1 VLKTLKSDFTCEKIF
16 EMTTT
21 RIEELL
27 AKRSLTCELAE
38 NKTNGY
44 IAIHKKNCNATIM
57 LGEEDH
63 MRIQVIQQGLDLI
76 SPYNQAKKIADQIES
91 KHKLAYDESLG
102 YLTECLSNIGLGI
115 RASVMLALPKLHAS
129 GRMELFIN
137 QLRDLHIDVRGS
149 AGEFDDGSDGV
160 FQISND
166 ISMFRDEQR
175 TIETITRVAI
185 MLAQYEREE
194 V

>member
-1 VLKTLKSDFTCEKIF
+1 
-16 EMTTT
+16 
-21 RIEELL
+21 
-27 AKRSLTCELAE
+27 
-38 NKTNGY
+38 
-44 IAIHKKNCNATIM
+44 
-57 LGEEDH
+57 
-63 MRIQVIQQGLDLI
+63 
-76 SPYNQAKKIADQIES
+76 
-91 KHKLAYDESLG
+91 
-102 YLTECLSNIGLGI
+102 
-115 RASVMLALPKLHAS
+115 
-129 GRMELFIN
+129 
-137 QLRDLHIDVRGS
+137 VRGS